1 MNIFEK
7 NPVAPVH
14 WSNFNLS
21 HEWKGSAD
29 MGYLFPI
36 DCVEMLPN
44 DRIRKNTEAFI
55 QFAPM
60 VYPPMQRIDCKI
72 YHFFVPNRILWKY
85 WQKFIYDGKTDT
97 QPAKNTLPINNGAGF
112 NQFGS
117 RYFGLG
123 SLADYLGFPVQQFV
137 NVNFQAQTKQ
147 RIDLLPFAAYQK
159 IWNDYF
165 RDENLEED
173 IWSEEE
179 DPDTQRTSLY
189 WNFYNHRGDIL
200 SRNPDLLANLFSLRK
215 KAWEKDYFTSALPEP
230 QMGEPVPVQVS
241 TADAE
246 IKVGEPYR
254 LPLRTDFAGISQQDA
269 VAVPTLR
276 TNRTDD
282 ILRIYH
288 LETNGDEDLIIKDVH
303 GNKNVFTE
311 MRPGDALPLS
321 IGNLSFTISDLRL
334 ASAIQRMQEAL
345 ARGGHRYK
353 EAMITMYNQ
362 ITPDFRL
369 DRPEFLASATIPV
382 QVSAVAQTSSSES
395 TSPMGSL
402 AGRAVTVGGNNYF
415 RYHAQEHGFLMT
427 LACIIPRTAYSN
439 GLSRMWTR
447 LDRYDYHNPFFENL
461 GDQAIKNREIF
472 FHPIDPSN
480 DPINEGDF
488 GYAPRFSEYKYIP
501 SSVHGDF
508 LKTLDFMTLTRFFDR
523 TPVLNRDFIKPDD
536 PTVNRAFAVVDDE
549 GYNNINH
556 LYCTFYHD
564 MKMRRPMQKNP
575 IPKLM

>member
-44 DRIRKNTEAFI
+44 DRVRKNTEAFI

-72 YHFFVPNRILWKY
+72 YHFFVPNRILWQY

-112 NQFGS
+112 RTIGNL
-117 RYFGLG
+117 YFGLG

-137 NVNFQAQTKQ
+137 NISFNAQTRQK
-147 RIDLLPFAAYQK
+147 IDLLPFAAYQK

-173 IWSEEE
+173 IWSDEE
-179 DPDTQRTSLY
+179 DVDIQRTSLY
-189 WNFYNHRGDIL
+189 WNFYKHRGDISSQNL
-200 SRNPDLLANLFSLRK
+200 PFVANLFSLRK

-230 QMGEPVPVQVS
+230 QLGDPVPVQVS
-241 TADAE
+241 TADAQ

-254 LPLRTDFAGISQQDA
+254 LPLRTNYTGVSQQDA

-276 TNRTDD
+276 TDRTDD
-282 ILRIYH
+282 VLRIH
-288 LETNGDEDLIIKDVH
+288 QLETDGNEDLIIKDVQ
-303 GNKNVFTE
+303 GNKDVFTE
-311 MRPGDALPLS
+311 MRPGDTLPLT

-382 QVSAVAQTSSSES
+382 QVSAVAQTSSSEA

-427 LACIIPRTAYSN
+427 LACIIPRTAYAN

-461 GDQAIKNREIF
+461 GDQAIKNKEIY
-472 FHPIDPSN
+472 FHPQDIADDPLN
-480 DPINEGDF
+480 DGDF

-501 SSVHGDF
+501 STVHGDF

-523 TPVLNRDFIKPDD
+523 TPLLNRDFIKPDD

-549 GYNNINH
+549 GYNNIHH